1 MFFLT
6 LPYISNNYYYIVNEW
21 NVRLMNSE
29 FKIYQ
34 PSPQYAPYAC
44 LAKHSR
50 GRLHAEAETK
60 TRSPFQRDRDRII
73 HSGAFRRLIHKT
85 QVFVYHEGDYYRTR
99 LTHSIEVAQ
108 IARSIAIVLGL
119 NDEIAESLALVH
131 DFGHTPF
138 GHSGEEA
145 MNAVMT
151 PYQGFDHNAQS
162 LRVVTKLEQRYG
174 GFDGLNLTWEVLEGL
189 AKHNGPLCEK
199 GRFDGLNVNLRTYN
213 DLHDLELHTFA
224 SAEAQVAAVSD
235 DVAYNN
241 HDIADG
247 IRAGLLTMGQL
258 EELPLLK
265 DIIRDVRDKYGALE
279 DGREIHEVVR
289 RLINLMVND
298 ILTESKKRI
307 AALKPETVNDI
318 RAASKSVISFS
329 PEMKEFDKRLK
340 SFLMRNMYR
349 HYKVN
354 RMSSKAKRVI
364 TDLFELFQAEPECLP
379 TEWQSPEIMADEM
392 MRARHVAD
400 FIAGMTDRYA
410 IREHKRLFDT
420 SLFEL

>member
-1 MFFLT
+1 MSSDFT
-6 LPYISNNYYYIVNEW
+6 LFEPLA
-21 NVRLMNSE
+21 R
-29 FKIYQ
+29 
-34 PSPQYAPYAC
+34 YAPYAC
-44 LAKHSR
+44 LSETSR
-50 GRLHAEAETK
+50 GRLHQEEETK

-108 IARSIAIVLGL
+108 IARSISVVLGL

-138 GHSGEEA
+138 GHAGEEA
-145 MNAVMT
+145 MSAVMA
-151 PYQGFDHNAQS
+151 PYKGFDHNAQS
-162 LRVVTKLEQRYG
+162 LRVVTTLEQRYA
-174 GFDGLNLTWEVLEGL
+174 GFDGLNLTWETLEGL

-199 GRFDGLNVNLRTYN
+199 GQFDDLNVNFRSYN
-213 DLHDLELHTFA
+213 AMHDMELHSFA

-247 IRAGLLTMGQL
+247 IRAGLLTMDQL
-258 EELPLLK
+258 EELPLLRE
-265 DIIRDVRDKYGALE
+265 IIHEVRAGNGPLE
-279 DGREIHEVVR
+279 EGREIHEVVR
-289 RLINLMVND
+289 RLINRMVND
-298 ILTESKKRI
+298 ILEESKRRLS
-307 AALKPETVNDI
+307 ALQPETVDDI
-318 RAASKSVISFS
+318 RGASQSVISFS
-329 PEMKEFDKRLK
+329 DEMKEFDKRLK
-340 SFLMRNMYR
+340 SFLMQNMYR

-354 RMSSKAKRVI
+354 RMSSKAKRII
-364 TDLFELFQAEPECLP
+364 TDLFELFQNEPECLP
-379 TEWQSPEIMADEM
+379 TEWQAPGIMENPLK
-392 MRARHVAD
+392 RARHVAD

-410 IREHKRLFDT
+410 IREHRRLFDT

>member
-1 MFFLT
+1 
-6 LPYISNNYYYIVNEW
+6 
-21 NVRLMNSE
+21 MNSD
-29 FKIYQ
+29 FKIYH
-34 PSPQYAPYAC
+34 PEPDYAPYAC
-44 LAKHSR
+44 LADRSR
-50 GRLHAEAETK
+50 GRLHPEDDTK

-138 GHSGEEA
+138 GHAGEEA
-145 MNAVMT
+145 MNEIMA
-151 PYQGFDHNAQS
+151 PFQGFDHNAQS
-162 LRVVTKLEQRYG
+162 LRVVTKLEQRYAA
-174 GFDGLNLTWEVLEGL
+174 FDGLNLTWETLEGL

-199 GRFDGLNVNLRTYN
+199 GQFDDLNINLRTYN
-213 DLHDLELHTFA
+213 AQHDLELHSYA
-224 SAEAQVAAVSD
+224 SAEAQVAGISD

-258 EELPLLK
+258 EELPLLN
-265 DIIRDVRDKYGALE
+265 DIIREVRDSYGVLE

-289 RLINLMVND
+289 RLINRMVND
-298 ILTESKKRI
+298 ILIESKKRI
-307 AALKPETVNDI
+307 SALQPETVDDI
-318 RAASKSVISFS
+318 RNASQCVISFS

-379 TEWQSPEIMADEM
+379 TEWQTAQVMEDPGT
-392 MRARHVAD
+392 RARHVAD

-410 IREHKRLFDT
+410 ILEHKRLFDT

>member
-1 MFFLT
+1 M
-6 LPYISNNYYYIVNEW
+6 S
-21 NVRLMNSE
+21 SD
-29 FKIYQ
+29 FKIFE
-34 PSPQYAPYAC
+34 PAVEYAPYAC
-44 LAKHSR
+44 LAGQSR
-50 GRLHAEAETK
+50 GRLYPEEETRI
-60 TRSPFQRDRDRII
+60 RSPFQRDRDRII

-108 IARSIAIVLGL
+108 IARSIARVLGL
-119 NDEIAESLALVH
+119 NEEIVESLALVH

-145 MNAVMT
+145 MQAVMK

-162 LRVVTKLEQRYG
+162 LRVVTRLEQRYA
-174 GFDGLNLTWEVLEGL
+174 GFDGLNLTWETLEGL

-199 GRFDGLNVNLRTYN
+199 GQFDELHVNLRRYN
-213 DLHDLELHTFA
+213 DRHDLELHSFA
-224 SAEAQVAAVSD
+224 SAEAQVAAIAD

-247 IRAGLLTMGQL
+247 VRAGLLSMDQL
-258 EELPLLK
+258 TELPLLE
-265 DIIRDVRDKYGALE
+265 DIIREVRDVYGAL
-279 DGREIHEVVR
+279 DSGREIHEVVR

-298 ILTESKKRI
+298 ILSESRKRLSQ
-307 AALKPETVNDI
+307 LKPGTVDDI
-318 RAASKSVISFS
+318 RGASRSMIAFS
-329 PEMKEFDKRLK
+329 DDMKEFDKRLK
-340 SFLMRNMYR
+340 SFLMQNMYR

-364 TDLFELFQAEPECLP
+364 SDLFFLLQSEPECLP
-379 TEWQSPEIMADEM
+379 TEWQHPEIMSDVQ

-410 IREHKRLFDT
+410 IREHRRLFDA

>member
-1 MFFLT
+1 MFFYIIH
-6 LPYISNNYYYIVNEW
+6 YISREDINIVNEW
-21 NVRLMNSE
+21 NSRLNSTA

-34 PSPQYAPYAC
+34 PAPEYAPYAC
-44 LAKHSR
+44 LAENSR
-50 GRLHAEAETK
+50 GRLHSEDETK

-85 QVFVYHEGDYYRTR
+85 QVFIYHEGDYYRTR

-119 NDEIAESLALVH
+119 NDEVAESLALVH

-138 GHSGEEA
+138 GHNGEEA
-145 MNAVMT
+145 MNAAMAS
-151 PYQGFDHNAQS
+151 YHGFDHNAQS
-162 LRVVTKLEQRYG
+162 LRLVTKLEQRYAA
-174 GFDGLNLTWEVLEGL
+174 FDGLNLTWEVLEGL
-189 AKHNGPLCEK
+189 AKHNGPLCKKDQFES
-199 GRFDGLNVNLRTYN
+199 LNINLRSYN
-213 DLHDLELHTFA
+213 NQHDLELHSYA

-247 IRAGLLTMGQL
+247 FRAGLFTMDQL
-258 EELPLLK
+258 EELPLLG
-265 DIIRDVRDKYGALE
+265 DIIREVRDAYGALD
-279 DGREIHEVVR
+279 DGRKINEVVR
-289 RLINLMVND
+289 RLINSMVND
-298 ILTESKKRI
+298 ILDESKKRI
-307 AALKPETVNDI
+307 SALQPETVDDI
-318 RAASKSVISFS
+318 RNASQSVISFS
-329 PEMKEFDKRLK
+329 EEMKEFDKRLK
-340 SFLMRNMYR
+340 SFLMQNMYR

-354 RMSSKAKRVI
+354 RMASKAKRVI

-379 TEWQSPEIMADEM
+379 TEWQKSDVMSDAQT
-392 MRARHVAD
+392 RARHVAD

>member
-1 MFFLT
+1 
-6 LPYISNNYYYIVNEW
+6 
-21 NVRLMNSE
+21 MNSE

-34 PSPQYAPYAC
+34 PNPQYAPYAC
-44 LAKHSR
+44 LAEHSR
-50 GRLHAEAETK
+50 GRLHGEVETK

-199 GRFDGLNVNLRTYN
+199 GQFDGLNVNLRTYN

-247 IRAGLLTMGQL
+247 IRAGLLTMEQL
-258 EELPLLK
+258 EELPLLR
-265 DIIRDVRDKYGALE
+265 DIIRDVRDNYGALE

-289 RLINLMVND
+289 RLINRMVND

-307 AALKPETVNDI
+307 TALKPETVNDI
-318 RAASKSVISFS
+318 RAADQSVISFS
-329 PEMKEFDKRLK
+329 PERKEFDKRLK
-340 SFLMRNMYR
+340 S
-349 HYKVN
+349 
-354 RMSSKAKRVI
+354 
-364 TDLFELFQAEPECLP
+364 
-379 TEWQSPEIMADEM
+379 
-392 MRARHVAD
+392 
-400 FIAGMTDRYA
+400 
-410 IREHKRLFDT
+410 
-420 SLFEL
+420 

>member
-1 MFFLT
+1 
-6 LPYISNNYYYIVNEW
+6 
-21 NVRLMNSE
+21 MNSDFRLFE
-29 FKIYQ
+29 
-34 PSPQYAPYAC
+34 PRPEYAPYAC
-44 LAKHSR
+44 LAQSSR
-50 GRLHAEAETK
+50 GRLHPEEETT

-108 IARSIAIVLGL
+108 IARSIAVVLGL
-119 NDEIAESLALVH
+119 NDEIVESLALAH

-145 MNAVMT
+145 MNAVMASFE
-151 PYQGFDHNAQS
+151 GFDHNAQS
-162 LRVVTKLEQRYG
+162 LRVVTKLEQRYA
-174 GFDGLNLTWEVLEGL
+174 GFDGLNLTWETLEGL
-189 AKHNGPLCEK
+189 AKHNGPLCAK
-199 GRFDGLNVNLRTYN
+199 DQFDSLNVILRNYN
-213 DLHDLELHTFA
+213 DCHDLELHTFS

-235 DVAYNN
+235 DVAYNT

-247 IRAGLLTMGQL
+247 IRAGLLTMDQL
-258 EELPLLK
+258 EELPLLR
-265 DIIRDVRDKYGALE
+265 DIIKEVRSSYGTLD

-289 RLINLMVND
+289 RLINRMVND
-298 ILTESKKRI
+298 ILVESKKRI
-307 AALKPETVNDI
+307 ADLKPETVNDI
-318 RAASKSVISFS
+318 RGATRSVISFS
-329 PEMKEFDKRLK
+329 DEMKEFDKRLK
-340 SFLMRNMYR
+340 SFLMQNMYR

-379 TEWQSPEIMADEM
+379 TEWQTRQVMEDTQV
-392 MRARHVAD
+392 RARHVAD

-410 IREHKRLFDT
+410 ILEHKRLFDT

>member
-1 MFFLT
+1 
-6 LPYISNNYYYIVNEW
+6 
-21 NVRLMNSE
+21 MNSQ
-29 FKIYQ
+29 FKIFE
-34 PSPQYAPYAC
+34 PAAGYAPYAC
-44 LAKHSR
+44 LAQNSR
-50 GRLHAEAETK
+50 GRLHPETETT

-108 IARSIAIVLGL
+108 IARSIAAVLGL

-145 MNAVMT
+145 MDAVMA

-162 LRVVTKLEQRYG
+162 LRVVTKLEKRYAA
-174 GFDGLNLTWEVLEGL
+174 FDGLNLTWEVLEGL
-189 AKHNGPLCEK
+189 AKHNGPLCAE
-199 GRFDGLNVNLRTYN
+199 GQFDGLNVNLRSYN
-213 DLHDLELHTFA
+213 DIHDLELHTFS
-224 SAEAQVAAVSD
+224 SAEAQIAAVSD
-235 DVAYNN
+235 DVAYNT

-247 IRAGLLTMGQL
+247 IRAGLLTMDQL
-258 EELPLLK
+258 EELPLLNE
-265 DIIRDVRDKYGALE
+265 IIRDVRDTYGMLE
-279 DGREIHEVVR
+279 DSREIHEVVR
-289 RLINLMVND
+289 RLINRMVND
-298 ILTESKKRI
+298 ILQESKKRI
-307 AALKPETVNDI
+307 SELQPGSVDDI
-318 RAASKSVISFS
+318 RMASQAVIAFS
-329 PEMKEFDKRLK
+329 GEMKEFDKRLK

-379 TEWQSPEIMADEM
+379 TEWQTASVMADEQA
-392 MRARHVAD
+392 RARHVAD

-410 IREHKRLFDT
+410 ILEHKRLFDT

>member
-1 MFFLT
+1 MSFD
-6 LPYISNNYYYIVNEW
+6 
-21 NVRLMNSE
+21 
-29 FKIYQ
+29 FKIFE
-34 PSPQYAPYAC
+34 PAVEYAPYAC
-44 LAKHSR
+44 LAGRSR
-50 GRLHAEAETK
+50 GRLYAEEETRI
-60 TRSPFQRDRDRII
+60 RSPFQRDRDRII

-108 IARSIAIVLGL
+108 IARSIALALGL
-119 NDEIAESLALVH
+119 NEEIAESLALVH

-145 MNAVMT
+145 MQAVMH

-162 LRVVTKLEQRYG
+162 LRVVTSLEQRYA
-174 GFDGLNLTWEVLEGL
+174 GFDGLNLTWETLEGL

-199 GRFDGLNVNLRTYN
+199 GQFDALQVNLRHYN
-213 DLHDLELHTFA
+213 DRHDLELHTFA
-224 SAEAQVAAVSD
+224 SAEAQVAAIAD

-247 IRAGLLTMGQL
+247 VRAGLLSMDQL
-258 EELPLLK
+258 TELPLLN
-265 DIIRDVRDKYGALE
+265 DIIREVRDIYGAL
-279 DGREIHEVVR
+279 DSGREIHEVVR

-298 ILTESKKRI
+298 ILSESRKRLSQ
-307 AALKPETVNDI
+307 LKPGTVDDI
-318 RAASKSVISFS
+318 RGASRSVIAFS
-329 PEMKEFDKRLK
+329 DDMKEFDKRLK
-340 SFLMRNMYR
+340 SFLMQNMYR

-364 TDLFELFQAEPECLP
+364 TDLFELFQSEPECLP
-379 TEWQSPEIMADEM
+379 TEWQRPEIMSDVQ

-410 IREHKRLFDT
+410 IREHRRLFDA

>member
-1 MFFLT
+1 M
-6 LPYISNNYYYIVNEW
+6 S
-21 NVRLMNSE
+21 SQ
-29 FKIYQ
+29 FKLFE

-44 LAKHSR
+44 LAENSR
-50 GRLHAEAETK
+50 GRLHFENDTK

-108 IARSIAIVLGL
+108 IARSISVVLGL
-119 NDEIAESLALVH
+119 NEEVAESLALVH

-138 GHSGEEA
+138 GHTGEHA
-145 MNAVMT
+145 MNAVMAE
-151 PYQGFDHNAQS
+151 YKGFDHNAQS
-162 LRVVTKLEQRYG
+162 LRVVTKLEKRYAK
-174 GFDGLNLTWEVLEGL
+174 FDGLNLTWEVLEGL
-189 AKHNGPLCEK
+189 AKHNGPLCQK
-199 GRFDGLNVNLRTYN
+199 GQFDHLNVNLRTYN
-213 DLHDLELHTFA
+213 DQHDLELHTYA

-247 IRAGLLTMGQL
+247 IKAGLLTMDQL
-258 EELPLLK
+258 EELPLLG
-265 DIIRDVRDKYGALE
+265 DIIRDVRDTYGTL
-279 DGREIHEVVR
+279 DKGRESHEVVR
-289 RLINLMVND
+289 RLINSMVND
-298 ILTESKKRI
+298 ILRESKRRI
-307 AALKPETVNDI
+307 SALKPETIDDI
-318 RAASKSVISFS
+318 RGASQSVISFS
-329 PEMKEFDKRLK
+329 DEMKEFDKRLK
-340 SFLMRNMYR
+340 SFLMQNMYR

-364 TDLFELFQAEPECLP
+364 TDLFELFQSEPECLP
-379 TEWQSPEIMADEM
+379 TEWQSPEVLEDKQK
-392 MRARHVAD
+392 RARHVAD

-410 IREHKRLFDT
+410 ILEHKRLFDT